1 MLDSVDTEKSL
12 YSDKTVI
19 YDERPKV
26 NRRITRKK
34 LAYIEPLDEPGTIY
48 NAEVHQSA
56 QRLLK
61 VHRITNYV
69 KFCKCCSLPQE
80 TPGIV
85 VPFNFCDKQ
94 LDFGLGIYL
103 YFYYIKFIFVMS
115 IICIGLS
122 TVSTIVFCEQYSSD
136 ITKYC
141 KDIIKNVNNSETLLR
156 NLDDD
161 VFDLKDLMENCYK
174 YMSISDENIKKYN
187 LDISNII
194 KLDWMNKMSTYNL
207 KYYYQVFKYNAA
219 KEQYD
224 NIDSVILDFSFMYF
238 LTGITVLIANYIF
251 ILHINLLNL
260 CENIKVTTPSDYAL
274 LIHGVPKPENNGKMK
289 DELMKIVKD
298 VSIYVPNLDVYQI
311 IPCLRIAEIFEVAK
325 KKYDYKRRLYHL
337 HNYEK
342 QKQFNRE
349 YKEKKDKNDNNDK
362 NDDELY
368 YFRNYVLVK
377 QKISQSELE
386 AKIKKYGD
394 KLDEMQIE
402 LNKDPNKFN
411 GGTFFIVFS
420 KMSMRDEF
428 YDFFPHGLLEK
439 FIWSARYFFECIVFQ
454 KCVNDQEKRKALLKM
469 KLDVNS
475 AAEPYEVEWENM
487 GYSRS
492 ERNIRFLISTALSIA
507 LIGIAFVII
516 TLVNWGQTEL
526 SERQKDFWK
535 YVLSLSVSIIIAITN
550 FLGKLLLEKLTL
562 MEKIELKTDYYV
574 SYSLKL
580 TIFNFVTIAIIPV
593 VSNFINKRW
602 GDSDVLCNNLL
613 MIFIMNILFPPVL
626 FYLGPDLALKIYK
639 RTKARLDL
647 EDIKYE
653 KSTYTQGELNEMF
666 ENPKMD
672 ICFKYSYVCNAILIP
687 LFYMS
692 IFPIGMLFGFLGL
705 LFAYISEFFYVG
717 LYKRPEILNSKLCIF
732 YVSHFKWAIFI
743 FALGNYLFLSPLN
756 KNQRL
761 NWSFINLIVFFV
773 IALIPYHSVK
783 VNALGVT
790 EADTKEDTYKDS
802 WIFFSTDYE
811 KLSPFTRKKAYIN
824 YFRRL
829 IKEKIVDET
838 EGKRIINNLE
848 NTNEMAGYI
857 KTKRH
862 IDNYCA
868 SQQLNNLYMKN
879 KNISKI
885 KYLFGQ
891 DDKKEKSG
899 LTLSTIKN
907 FILTES
913 VKEEKDVDYNKIR
926 RMKDILYSFTTTNT
940 GISNALIFLD
950 ERKNVINNLDN
961 YNFNP
966 WKADWIFTKE
976 YKDERKNMIHRIR
989 NAMDYKG
996 EVSDDEDSII
1006 KYDETQD
1013 QLSEEIIKY
1022 NRNSIKAEE
1031 KPNIINED
1039 KPMIDNDELI
1049 TGKVDS
1055 EEISEEIIVP
1065 KRQVKSE
1072 CKANVIVMPIALNNR
1087 FLDNRLYYHNVYMR
1101 NQDILAKNNSGI
1113 GYKSIFGDSQSN
1125 LMNEN
1130 NYLFPQQNDNRLYTS
1145 TFYNVKK
1152 K

>member
-1 MLDSVDTEKSL
+1 MLNRINTEKSL
-12 YSDKTVI
+12 YSNKTMI

-61 VHRITNYV
+61 VHRITKYV

-103 YFYYIKFIFVMS
+103 YFYYIKLIFVMS

-122 TVSTIVFCEQYSSD
+122 TVPTIIFCEKYSSD

-141 KDIIKNVNNSETLLR
+141 KDIIQNANNSTTLLR

-174 YMSISDENIKKYN
+174 YMSISDENIKNYN
-187 LDISNII
+187 LDVSNII

-207 KYYYQVFKYNAA
+207 KYYYQVFKYNAT

-224 NIDSVILDFSFMYF
+224 NINPIILDFSFMYF

-289 DELMKIVKD
+289 DELMKIVKE
-298 VSIYVPNLDVYQI
+298 VSLYEPNLDVYQI

-325 KKYDYKRRLYHL
+325 KKYDNKRRLYHL
-337 HNYEK
+337 NNYEK
-342 QKQFNRE
+342 QKKFNRE
-349 YKEKKDKNDNNDK
+349 YKEKKDKNVNIDK
-362 NDDELY
+362 KDDELY
-368 YFRNYVLVK
+368 YFRNFVLAK

-386 AKIKKYGD
+386 EKIKKYGD
-394 KLDEMQIE
+394 KLDEMQME

-420 KMSMRDEF
+420 KMSMRDKF

-439 FIWSARYFFECIVFQ
+439 FVWSARYFFVCIVFQ

-732 YVSHFKWAIFI
+732 YVSYFKWAIFI

-761 NWSFINLIVFFV
+761 NWAFINLIVFFI

-811 KLSPFTRKKAYIN
+811 KLSPFTRKNAYIN

-838 EGKRIINNLE
+838 EGNRIINNLE
-848 NTNEMAGYI
+848 NTNEIAGYI

-862 IDNYCA
+862 IDYYCA

-885 KYLFGQ
+885 KYLFGEE
-891 DDKKEKSG
+891 DKKEKSG

-913 VKEEKDVDYNKIR
+913 VKEDKNVDYNKIR

-950 ERKNVINNLDN
+950 ERRNVINNLDY

-976 YKDERKNMIHRIR
+976 YKNERKNMIHKIR

-1013 QLSEEIIKY
+1013 QLSDEIIKY

-1039 KPMIDNDELI
+1039 KPMIDNDELL

-1065 KRQVKSE
+1065 KKQSKSE
-1072 CKANVIVMPIALNNR
+1072 CKANIIKPIALNNR

-1101 NQDILAKNNSGI
+1101 NQEILAKNNSGI
-1113 GYKSIFGDSQSN
+1113 GYISIFGDSQSN

-1130 NYLFPQQNDNRLYTS
+1130 NNLFQQQNENKLYTS
-1145 TFYNVKK
+1145 TFYNVTKK
-1152 K
+1152 